1 MRGCNEVSVQT
12 EGIKCC
18 RCHEADKRVMH
29 TLYAVVDS
37 LRRVEETLHVLKE
50 SHAAMSQ
57 AMWTAKP
64 MQPTEL
70 SLPTS
75 TIEEFMDL
83 EGKLVDPDLRRELT
97 TRMNSTPAG
106 TVSEAVR
113 YMLDRVMNRDV
124 LRQLNFAG
132 ANNAIPFKKTHTFSA
147 LQEVIVNRFGVTGNA
162 VANGVCK
169 WLQITRS
176 NMHRRTSATS
186 SSQES
191 QPLDL
196 IDLDNQSIRETRTN
210 M

>member
-1 MRGCNEVSVQT
+1 
-12 EGIKCC
+12 
-18 RCHEADKRVMH
+18 MH
-29 TLYAVVDS
+29 TLHAVVDS

-50 SHAAMSQ
+50 SHAAMTQ

-64 MQPTEL
+64 MQRNDL

-75 TIEEFMDL
+75 TIEEFL
-83 EGKLVDPDLRRELT
+83 ELESKLVDPDLRRELT

-106 TVSEAVR
+106 TVSEAIR
-113 YMLDRVMNRDV
+113 YMLDRVLNREV

-147 LQEVIVNRFGVTGNA
+147 LQEVIVHRFGVTANA

-169 WLQITRS
+169 WLQISRS
-176 NMHRRTSATS
+176 NLHRRTSAAS

-191 QPLDL
+191 QPFDL
-196 IDLDNQSIRETRTN
+196 IDLDNQSNQETRTKL
-210 M
+210 

>member
-1 MRGCNEVSVQT
+1 MWMGSHHL
-12 EGIKCC
+12 IPP
-18 RCHEADKRVMH
+18 
-29 TLYAVVDS
+29 
-37 LRRVEETLHVLKE
+37 E
-50 SHAAMSQ
+50 SHASMSQ
-57 AMWTAKP
+57 AMWTARP
-64 MQPTEL
+64 MQPTEF

-75 TIEEFMDL
+75 NIEEFMEL
-83 EGKLVDPDLRRELT
+83 EGKLLDPELRRELT
-97 TRMNSTPAG
+97 THMNSTPAG

-147 LQEVIVNRFGVTGNA
+147 LQEVIINRFGCTGNA
-162 VANGVCK
+162 VANCVCK

-186 SSQES
+186 SSQDS
-191 QPLDL
+191 QALEV
-196 IDLDNQSIRETRTN
+196 IDLDNQCIREPRTT